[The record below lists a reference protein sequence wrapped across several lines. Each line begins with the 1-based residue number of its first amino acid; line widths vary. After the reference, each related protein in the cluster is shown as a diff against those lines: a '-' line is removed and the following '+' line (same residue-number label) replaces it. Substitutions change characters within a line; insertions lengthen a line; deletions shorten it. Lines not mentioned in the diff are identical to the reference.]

1 MPYGVGGIVML
12 PGVFARIMQTIPLT
26 DWLTGGGVRDTN
38 RINCTGEEGR
48 SSQTDRTIEELSI
61 KNAQGR

>member
-1 MPYGVGGIVML
+1 MEGVG
-12 PGVFARIMQTIPLT
+12 ARLVGGRT
-26 DWLTGGGVRDTN
+26 DWLTGGGVREVRDTN

-48 SSQTDRTIEELSI
+48 SSLTDRTIEELSI